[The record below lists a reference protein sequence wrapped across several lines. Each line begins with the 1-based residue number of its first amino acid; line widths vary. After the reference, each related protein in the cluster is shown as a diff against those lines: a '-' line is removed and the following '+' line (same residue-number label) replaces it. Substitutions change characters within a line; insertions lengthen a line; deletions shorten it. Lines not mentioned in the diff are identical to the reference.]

1 MKYTA
6 LVSLLVVGVCVV
18 SKAEISG
25 AADATVYRS
34 GDFDQTDARM
44 TTCPPVMLKNRHP
57 DLQVAI
63 NISASGGFSS
73 SGARSKEGSSTIWEI
88 DAEST
93 GFESSHVELRNK
105 GATPEE
111 IKEVWQMIEVCAKR

>member
-1 MKYTA
+1 MKFTA
-6 LVSLLVVGVCVV
+6 LVSLLVVGVCDVT
-18 SKAEISG
+18 KAEVSR
-25 AADATVYRS
+25 AADAAVYRS

-57 DLQVAI
+57 DLQVAV

-73 SGARSKEGSSTIWEI
+73 SGARSKDGSSTIWQI
-88 DAEST
+88 DATST
-93 GFESSHVELRNK
+93 GSQSSHVELRNK
-105 GATPEE
+105 GATPAE